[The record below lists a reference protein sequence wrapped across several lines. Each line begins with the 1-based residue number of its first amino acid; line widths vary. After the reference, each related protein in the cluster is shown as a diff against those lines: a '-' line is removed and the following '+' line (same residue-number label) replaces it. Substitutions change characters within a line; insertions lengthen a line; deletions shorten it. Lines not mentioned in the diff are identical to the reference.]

1 MQENSTFAEK
11 FSTPVVFAPAAETA
25 LRADTRDD
33 GQWWCVIVRGSRLA
47 HLQRCNPMPAL
58 PITFACGLY
67 DRMLALQTGEIKPDG
82 IDLNFL
88 VMDNPREIF
97 DRMSNRLEF
106 DACEMSSSEFVT
118 RFAAK
123 KLPFVA
129 IPVFA
134 SRVFRHG
141 FIIVNRKLVK
151 SAKDLVGKRI
161 GVPLYTQTA
170 AIFIRGLMQHDL
182 GIDLTTIEWVQGA
195 INEPGAYGNPS
206 VMPML
211 KPVNIKPNNSGK
223 SLSDLLET
231 GEIHAIIGSNLPN
244 ALRRNPDVVRLFPD
258 YRAREKD
265 YFRRTKIF
273 PIMHLIVIRNDVYDK
288 NPFVAT
294 SLFNAFTAAKDRAR
308 EKMRYCGT
316 LRYMLPW
323 LPDDVEE
330 IDELFGGDC
339 WPYGIE
345 PNRPTL
351 EALVSYM
358 VEQGLIP
365 ETNSAR
371 KIVRADVRVELG
383 FDHTGWTPESD
394 NEALTDGDHH
404 SLGLLYSVGG
414 IRRRLRADQL
424 RQGDDARGC
433 HDLQDLFARSGRG
446 ADGNALRHRNVLG
459 GDGSARRHRRRAN
472 PMAEDPRGLRQQCRL
487 PDQGLH

>member
-1 MQENSTFAEK
+1 
-11 FSTPVVFAPAAETA
+11 
-25 LRADTRDD
+25 
-33 GQWWCVIVRGSRLA
+33 
-47 HLQRCNPMPAL
+47 MPAL

-82 IDLNFL
+82 IDLNFITI
-88 VMDNPREIF
+88 DNPREIF

-123 KLPFVA
+123 RLPFVA
-129 IPVFA
+129 LPVFA

-141 FIIVNRKLVK
+141 FIVVNRNFVK
-151 SAKDLVGKRI
+151 SAKDLAGKRI

-182 GIDLTTIEWVQGA
+182 GIDLSSIEWIQGA

-206 VMPML
+206 VMPLL

-223 SLSDLLET
+223 SLSDLLEA
-231 GEIHAIIGSNLPN
+231 GDIHAIIGSNLPR
-244 ALRRNPDVVRLFPD
+244 ALKRNPDVVRLFPD

-265 YFRRTKIF
+265 YFSRTRIF
-273 PIMHLIVIRNDVYDK
+273 PIMHLIVIRNDVYERH
-288 NPFVAT
+288 PFVAT
-294 SLFNAFTAAKDRAR
+294 SLYNAFGAAKDLAR
-308 EKMRYCGT
+308 EKMRFSGT

-330 IDELFGGDC
+330 IDALFGGDC

-351 EALVSYM
+351 EALVTYM

-365 ETNSAR
+365 SPIPIET
-371 KIVRADVRVELG
+371 
-383 FDHTGWTPESD
+383 
-394 NEALTDGDHH
+394 
-404 SLGLLYSVGG
+404 
-414 IRRRLRADQL
+414 
-424 RQGDDARGC
+424 
-433 HDLQDLFARSGRG
+433 LFVPTFG
-446 ADGNALRHRNVLG
+446 
-459 GDGSARRHRRRAN
+459 
-472 PMAEDPRGLRQQCRL
+472 
-487 PDQGLH
+487 

>member
-1 MQENSTFAEK
+1 MS
-11 FSTPVVFAPAAETA
+11 
-25 LRADTRDD
+25 
-33 GQWWCVIVRGSRLA
+33 
-47 HLQRCNPMPAL
+47 AL
-58 PITFACGLY
+58 PISFACGLY
-67 DRMLALQTGEIKPDG
+67 DRMLALQTGDIKPDG

-106 DACEMSSSEFVT
+106 DACEMSSSEFVS

-129 IPVFA
+129 LPVFA

-141 FIIVNRKLVK
+141 FIVVNRRFIK
-151 SAKDLVGKRI
+151 SPADFAEKRV

-182 GIDLTTIEWVQGA
+182 GIDLSKIEWVEGA
-195 INEPGAYGNPS
+195 INEPGGYGNPS

-211 KPVNIKPNNSGK
+211 KPVNKKPNTSGK

-231 GEIHAIIGSNLPN
+231 GDIHAIIGSNLPRS
-244 ALRRNPDVVRLFPD
+244 LKRNPDVVRLFPD

-265 YFRRTKIF
+265 YFRRTRIF
-273 PIMHLIVIRNDVYDK
+273 PIMHLIVIRNDIYEK

-294 SLFNAFTAAKDRAR
+294 SLYDAFCAAKDVAR
-308 EKMRYCGT
+308 EKMHYSGT

-330 IDELFGGDC
+330 IDALFGGDC
-339 WPYGIE
+339 WPYGVE

-358 VEQGLIP
+358 AEQGLIP
-365 ETNSAR
+365 APIPIE
-371 KIVRADVRVELG
+371 K
-383 FDHTGWTPESD
+383 
-394 NEALTDGDHH
+394 
-404 SLGLLYSVGG
+404 
-414 IRRRLRADQL
+414 
-424 RQGDDARGC
+424 
-433 HDLQDLFARSGRG
+433 LFVPTFG
-446 ADGNALRHRNVLG
+446 
-459 GDGSARRHRRRAN
+459 
-472 PMAEDPRGLRQQCRL
+472 
-487 PDQGLH
+487 